1 MPRNIKFPILAL
13 LLVFGLLPAVGFAA
27 KTPAGKPTNKAT
39 CAAANGVCSTAT
51 ACWVANKITGVSP
64 IGSCSDNWLDTTCC
78 GTPPAQKAVG
88 PALQPLIEDTCKKNP
103 NDPTCLA
110 RAASATQASAG
121 VSAGSPMTLANPLCP
136 TGKADCVT
144 LNALIG
150 RFVAAFIGMVG
161 ALALI
166 VFIYAGIMY
175 MTAGSS
181 DRVKQATDTMKY
193 AIIGLALIMF
203 AYVLVN
209 FFFKALTSDAPKPP
223 PETTGYAVPQGP

>member
-1 MPRNIKFPILAL
+1 MNHMAKQTYKKI
-13 LLVFGLLPAVGFAA
+13 LPAITGLMVAFSLFFVQAES
-27 KTPAGKPTNKAT
+27 
-39 CAAANGVCSTAT
+39 AAAMTPQDCTKQG
-51 ACWVANKITGVSP
+51 
-64 IGSCSDNWLDTTCC
+64 GSCNLVSDDCEMNQDKLGTCVKTVNAAC
-78 GTPPAQKAVG
+78 CKNKQAQKAVG

-223 PETTGYAVPQGP
+223 PETTGYAVPQGS